1 MQSPKSFLEQL
12 KDITTFVF
20 DVDGVLTDG
29 SVYVTENGDSS
40 RQFNIKDGYALQLAV
55 KCGYRVCIIS
65 GANAESSRIR
75 MNRLGVKDV
84 YIGCK
89 DKVAVLN
96 QYLAEKQLTAANV
109 LYMGDDIPDL
119 KAMQQAGLPVCP
131 ADAVEEIK
139 AICNYISPVPGGKG
153 CARDVIE
160 KVLKVQ
166 GKWLNA
172 EAYSW

>member
-1 MQSPKSFLEQL
+1 LETFLNKL
-12 KDITTFVF
+12 KTITTFIF

-29 SVYVTENGDSS
+29 GVFVTDKGDRF

-55 KCGYRVCIIS
+55 KCGYYVAVIS

-75 MNRLGVKDV
+75 LNDLGVEHV
-84 YIGCK
+84 FMGSK
-89 DKVAVLN
+89 DKVFTYN
-96 QYLAEKQLTAANV
+96 TYLADHGIDPQTV
-109 LYMGDDIPDL
+109 VFMGDDIPDL
-119 KAMQQAGLPVCP
+119 KVMQLAGLPVCP

-139 AICNYISPVPGGKG
+139 AISTYISPVPGGKG
-153 CARDVIE
+153 CARDIIE

>member
-1 MQSPKSFLEQL
+1 MESFLTKL
-12 KDITTFVF
+12 KDITTFIF

-29 SVYVTENGDSS
+29 SVFVTETGEQS
-40 RQFNIKDGYALQLAV
+40 RAFNIKDGYALQLAV
-55 KCGYRVCIIS
+55 KCGYNVCAIS
-65 GANAESSRIR
+65 GSRSKTAIYRLNSLGITDVFIGAHIKVNKFKNYLESKHI
-75 MNRLGVKDV
+75 LP
-84 YIGCK
+84 
-89 DKVAVLN
+89 
-96 QYLAEKQLTAANV
+96 ANV

-119 KAMQQAGLPVCP
+119 DVMKLAGLPVCP

-139 AICNYISPVPGGKG
+139 AVSQYVSPLGGGKG

-166 GKWLNA
+166 DKWMSE

>member
-1 MQSPKSFLEQL
+1 MSLFDQL
-12 KDITTFVF
+12 KTITTFIF

-29 SVYVTENGDSS
+29 GVFVTDSGERF

-55 KCGYRVCIIS
+55 KCGYNVCAIS
-65 GANAESSRIR
+65 GASAESTRIR
-75 MNRLGVKDV
+75 LNDLGIKDV
-84 YIGCK
+84 YLGSK
-89 DKVAVLN
+89 DKTATFN
-96 QYLAEKQLTAANV
+96 TYIAANNINPKTV
-109 LYMGDDIPDL
+109 MYMGDDIPDL
-119 KAMQQAGLPVCP
+119 KVMQLAGLPVCP

-139 AICNYISPVPGGKG
+139 AISTYISPITGGKG

-160 KVLKVQ
+160 KVLKIQ

>member
-1 MQSPKSFLEQL
+1 MKPFLQQL
-12 KDITTFVF
+12 NDITTFVF
-20 DVDGVLTDG
+20 DIDGVLTDG
-29 SVYVTENGDSS
+29 SVYVTENGDQF

-55 KCGYRVCIIS
+55 KCGYRVCAIS
-65 GANAESSRIR
+65 GAHAESSRYR
-75 MNRLGVKDV
+75 LNRLGVEDV
-84 YIGCK
+84 YTGCK
-89 DKVAVLN
+89 DKVATFN
-96 QYLAEKQLTAANV
+96 QYLADRQIDSSTV
-109 LYMGDDIPDL
+109 LFMGDDIPDL
-119 KAMQQAGLPVCP
+119 KVMQLAGLPVCP

-139 AICNYISPVPGGKG
+139 AISKYISPVNGGKG

>member
-1 MQSPKSFLEQL
+1 MKSFLEQL
-12 KDITTFVF
+12 KDISAFVF
-20 DVDGVLTDG
+20 DIDGVLTDG
-29 SVYVTENGDSS
+29 SVYVTETGDSF

-55 KCGYRVCIIS
+55 KCGYPVCVIS
-65 GANAESSRIR
+65 GASAESSRFR
-75 MNRLGVKDV
+75 MNRLGVQDV
-84 YIGCK
+84 YLGCK
-89 DKVAVLN
+89 DKVAAFN
-96 QYLAEKQLTAANV
+96 QFVADKQLTAANV
-109 LYMGDDIPDL
+109 IFMGDDIPDL
-119 KAMQQAGLPVCP
+119 KVMQVAGLPVCP

-139 AICNYISPVPGGKG
+139 AVSHYISPVAGGKG